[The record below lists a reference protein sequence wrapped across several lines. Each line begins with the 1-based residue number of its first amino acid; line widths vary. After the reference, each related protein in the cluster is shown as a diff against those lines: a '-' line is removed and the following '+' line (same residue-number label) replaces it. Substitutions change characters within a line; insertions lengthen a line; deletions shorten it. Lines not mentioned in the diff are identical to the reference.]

1 MTPITSQLMPEFA
14 SDERTGHLID
24 LLAGGGD
31 ARLTLN
37 RATGLNRYMSG
48 PYPRDVLA
56 FASSTANDISPDAF
70 RYLLARPPVQNGG
83 YGAALDAMRERLRA
97 AFGLGRAVETV
108 FAPSGTDLEYVA
120 LAATIGR
127 AEGGVHNV
135 LLGADEVGRGCILSA
150 AGKYFSGESALG
162 GSVEARA
169 PVAGLGQVSL
179 TDIPVRCGEGL
190 ARSSAE
196 IAAAI
201 DTEVELAQA
210 EGRHALIHVV
220 HGSKTGL
227 ILPELAEIDALRA
240 RWGDA
245 VTIVVDACQV
255 RISPAEVAA
264 YLEREAVVLLTGSK
278 FIGGVPFS
286 GFALVPQALVRR
298 APPLPQGLQA
308 LFRRAEWP
316 RGWAGREALED
327 TANPGLAARIDGAL
341 FELERF
347 WALPTEKIERVVAD
361 FQRCLRHD
369 LVAPLG
375 LREVETSAE
384 GHAPA
389 DKTPDLLRTLV
400 TLDVSMLPAA
410 RMFDD
415 AVALHAK
422 LALGGLRLG
431 QPVKSVRLPGDGW
444 GGTLRIGLSMPQIVA
459 LAALDDAARDER
471 FAEQFGT
478 IARALRQTETV
489 A

>member
-1 MTPITSQLMPEFA
+1 MQIATSQLSPGFA
-14 SDERTGHLID
+14 GDARTLRLID

-31 ARLTLN
+31 ARLTLD
-37 RATGLNRYMSG
+37 AQTGLNRYMSG
-48 PYPRDVLA
+48 PYPRDVIA
-56 FASSTANDISPDAF
+56 YASSTANDISAPAF
-70 RYLLARPPVQNGG
+70 RHLLTQPPVPEGG
-83 YGAALDAMRERLRA
+83 YGAALDAMRARLRKV
-97 AFGLGRAVETV
+97 FGLDEGVEVV

-135 LLGADEVGRGCILSA
+135 LLGADEVGRGCVLSA

-162 GSVEARA
+162 GTVEAGT
-169 PVAGLGQVSL
+169 PIAGLERVSL
-179 TDIPVRCGEGL
+179 TDIPVRCGEGR
-190 ARSSAE
+190 ARSSGE

-201 DTEVELAQA
+201 DTEVELALA
-210 EGRHALIHVV
+210 ERRHALVHVV

-240 RWGDA
+240 RWGEA
-245 VTIVVDACQV
+245 VTLVIDACQV

-264 YLEREAVVLLTGSK
+264 YLEREAIVLLTGSK

-286 GFALVPQALVRR
+286 GFALVPQALMRR
-298 APPLPQGLQA
+298 APRLAQGLEA

-316 RGWAGREALED
+316 ESWPGAEALED
-327 TANPGLAARIDGAL
+327 SANPGLAARIDGAL

-347 WALPTEKIERVVAD
+347 WALPAATIEQVVVD
-361 FQRCLRHD
+361 FQRCLRRD

-400 TLDVSMLPAA
+400 TLDVSALPGAHT
-410 RMFDD
+410 FDE
-415 AVALHAK
+415 AVALHAR
-422 LALGGLRLG
+422 LALGGIRLG

-444 GGTLRIGLSMPQIVA
+444 GGTLRIGLSMPQIVE
-459 LAALDDAARDER
+459 LAALGDEARDEH
-471 FAEQFGT
+471 FAEEFGA
-478 IARALRQTETV
+478 IADALREREGV
-489 A
+489 R